1 MPKEWTEQD
10 EDQRLTDRGDEE
22 VERYDNALKANGIHV
37 GRGSPP
43 ICVVDDEAW
52 PCAHLR
58 HDEHSELTKAKHLD
72 PVGYVQRHDDN
83 TITFAVGGHTH
94 HVSRQSAIQLAR
106 GIYDSLER
114 Y

>member
-10 EDQRLTDRGDEE
+10 EDQRLTELGDEHTE
-22 VERYDNALKANGIHV
+22 YEERLVE
-37 GRGSPP
+37 
-43 ICVVDDEAW
+43 
-52 PCAHLR
+52 
-58 HDEHSELTKAKHLD
+58 AKHLD